1 MKMTTRVAFDNM
13 KYYKNRNILIGITI
27 ILTTMLLF
35 IVPAVGRGI
44 LEIQFAVT
52 GSIRH
57 GMLFTGM
64 WMRRRPVNWRCIMI
78 YPSSASEATQAI

>member
-35 IVPAVGRGI
+35 IVPAVGRGM

-52 GSIRH
+52 DR
-57 GMLFTGM
+57 L
-64 WMRRRPVNWRCIMI
+64 
-78 YPSSASEATQAI
+78 YPS